1 MFART
6 ALIIAAGGVLIG
18 HATAQ
23 PRAANSNCESLA
35 KAEADFSRFVAPD
48 KAQFTRV
55 TPGQFHFLQ
64 GVAAINPN
72 TPPGLPPGD
81 SAILA
86 TADRS
91 EEGVILFV
99 QTGQMCLPKG
109 APKELV
115 ELLGRVLTDRLDAEG
130 SEM

>member
-1 MFART
+1 MIGRI
-6 ALIIAAGGVLIG
+6 ALALVASALGSEIACG
-18 HATAQ
+18 Q
-23 PRAANSNCESLA
+23 PALQKPNCEGVA
-35 KAEADFSRFVAPD
+35 KAEADFAKFIAPD
-48 KAQFTRV
+48 KAQFTKV

-86 TADRS
+86 RGERS

-99 QTGQMCLPKG
+99 RAGNMCMLMA
-109 APKELV
+109 APGTLID
-115 ELLGRVLTDRLDAEG
+115 LMGRVLTERLDAEG

>member
-1 MFART
+1 MIGRIALALVVCVLGSRFAC
-6 ALIIAAGGVLIG
+6 G
-18 HATAQ
+18 Q
-23 PRAANSNCESLA
+23 PAPQKPNCEGVA
-35 KAEADFSRFVAPD
+35 KAEADFAKFIAPD

-86 TADRS
+86 MGDRS

-99 QTGQMCLPKG
+99 KSGKMCLPMA
-109 APKELV
+109 APGTLID
-115 ELLGRVLTDRLDAEG
+115 LMGRILTDRLDAEG
-130 SEM
+130 NEM

>member
-1 MFART
+1 MFVRT
-6 ALIIAAGGVLIG
+6 ALSIVASGCLIG

-23 PRAANSNCESLA
+23 PSATNSNCESLA
-35 KAEADFSRFVAPD
+35 KAEADFSRFIAPD
-48 KAQFTRV
+48 KAEFTRV

-64 GVAAINPN
+64 GVAAVNPN

-86 TADRS
+86 TSDRS

-99 QTGQMCLPKG
+99 RTGKMCLPMG
-109 APKELV
+109 APKALV
-115 ELLGRVLTDRLDAEG
+115 ELLGRILTDRLDAEG